1 MATVSTKKTT
11 KKKSLLS
18 KINLEDYQI
27 DPILLL
33 ERMVRV
39 EEGTKNIQK
48 EMVFL
53 REGMDRKFEEA
64 DKKFDL
70 LREDMD
76 KRFILLREEMDKR
89 FESVDKRFEAVDKR
103 FDKMDTR
110 IDSLSSTIKWLAGIG
125 FAYISILMTVLKIF
139 G

>member
-1 MATVSTKKTT
+1 MATVSTKKAT
-11 KKKSLLS
+11 KKKSLFS

-48 EMVFL
+48 EMT
-53 REGMDRKFEEA
+53 
-64 DKKFDL
+64 L
-70 LREDMD
+70 LREDMEKRFQMQKGYMDKQFEMVD
-76 KRFILLREEMDKR
+76 KRFTLFREEM
-89 FESVDKRFEAVDKR
+89 DKRFEAVDKR
-103 FDKMDTR
+103 FDRMDKR

-125 FAYISILMTVLKIF
+125 FAYISILMTVLKVF

>member
-1 MATVSTKKTT
+1 MATVSTKKAT
-11 KKKSLLS
+11 KKKSILS

-48 EMVFL
+48 EMT
-53 REGMDRKFEEA
+53 
-64 DKKFDL
+64 L
-70 LREDMD
+70 LREDME
-76 KRFILLREEMDKR
+76 KRFQMQKEYMDKR
-89 FESVDKRFEAVDKR
+89 FEAADKR
-103 FDKMDTR
+103 FDRMDKR
-110 IDSLSSTIKWLAGIG
+110 IDSLSSTIRWLAGVG